1 MPDEKEIKV
10 SKLSILKGKNAPIM
24 LLILLFGVIFIIF
37 LSRMGT
43 KKMSS
48 TQQPQPV
55 GEQPMGLLGVP
66 SGEIYTEQIEQKQ
79 QGVLSQVDEQQK
91 RIEDLE
97 KQIEAM
103 RQSQVDVDNKL
114 QVIGDEVAKKVE
126 ENLSRNIESR
136 IEEILPQQG
145 QLEIEQT
152 PPPPSLKVSS
162 FKKTTGGKE
171 KTIFLPAGSFVRGTL
186 LTGVYAPGDKSN
198 PLPVLVSVDEAF
210 YGPKMSR
217 VPLKG
222 AFVIGKCVA
231 DINSARAIVQLVS
244 FSFIYPD
251 GKAVEKPINGY
262 LTGEDGILGVN
273 GEVIRR
279 TGKELSGSFLSGFL
293 SGMSEAFALKE
304 TEESTTISG
313 TITSAITGS
322 STKYG
327 LYSGLSQASEKIS
340 DYYAKQLEQIIT
352 AVKVEKGKKVYI
364 VVQQGVEVE
373 TS

>member
-1 MPDEKEIKV
+1 MPEEIKN
-10 SKLSILKGKNAPIM
+10 SKLSKLSVLKGKNAPIM
-24 LLILLFGVIFIIF
+24 LLILLFGLIFAVF
-37 LSRMGT
+37 FSRMGT
-43 KKMSS
+43 KKIS
-48 TQQPQPV
+48 TTQPQTPQ
-55 GEQPMGLLGVP
+55 GQPMGLLGIP

-79 QGVLSQVDEQQK
+79 QGVLSQVDQQQK

-103 RQSQVDVDNKL
+103 RQAQGEIDTKIQGMGED
-114 QVIGDEVAKKVE
+114 VAKKVE
-126 ENLSRNIESR
+126 EGISKSIESK

-145 QLEIEQT
+145 QIEIEQT

-162 FKKTTGGKE
+162 FKKPAGKE
-171 KTIFLPAGSFVRGTL
+171 KTIFLPAGAFVRGTL

-210 YGPKMSR
+210 YGPKLSR

-244 FSFIYPD
+244 FSYIFPD
-251 GKAVEKPINGY
+251 GRAIEKTINGY
-262 LTGEDGILGVN
+262 IAGEDGILGVN
-273 GEVIRR
+273 GEIIRR
-279 TGKELSGSFLSGFL
+279 TGKELSGSFLAGFL

-304 TEESTTISG
+304 TEESTTVSG
-313 TITSAITGS
+313 AVTSAITGS
-322 STKYG
+322 ATKYG

-364 VVQQGVEVE
+364 VVQQGVEIE